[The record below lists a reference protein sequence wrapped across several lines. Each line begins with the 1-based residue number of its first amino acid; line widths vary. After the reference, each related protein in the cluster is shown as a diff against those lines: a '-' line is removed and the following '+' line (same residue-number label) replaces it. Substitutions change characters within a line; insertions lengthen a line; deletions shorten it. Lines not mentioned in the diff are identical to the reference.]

1 MSIDGELFFK
11 YSHSIDYVSL
21 KESMNYMYE
30 TLDFIYVIIDDC
42 FSSWILNYL
51 TDDFMFGGKNDW
63 QTKYF
68 NGIRT
73 FSTVYAD
80 DWLFIWLNTI

>member
-42 FSSWILNYL
+42 FSS
-51 TDDFMFGGKNDW
+51 
-63 QTKYF
+63 
-68 NGIRT
+68 
-73 FSTVYAD
+73 
-80 DWLFIWLNTI
+80 